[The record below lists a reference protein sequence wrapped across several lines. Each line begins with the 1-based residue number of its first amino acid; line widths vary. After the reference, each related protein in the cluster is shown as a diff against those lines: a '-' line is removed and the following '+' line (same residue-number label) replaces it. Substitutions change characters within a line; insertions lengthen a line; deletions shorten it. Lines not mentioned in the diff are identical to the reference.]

1 MYRLVIYFLL
11 IIIGLSLIL
20 DFLKIYNYS
29 LIFYMVFDEQVLVVS
44 GYLVNLILSNVFDAP
59 LNP

>member
-1 MYRLVIYFLL
+1 MYCLVIYFLL